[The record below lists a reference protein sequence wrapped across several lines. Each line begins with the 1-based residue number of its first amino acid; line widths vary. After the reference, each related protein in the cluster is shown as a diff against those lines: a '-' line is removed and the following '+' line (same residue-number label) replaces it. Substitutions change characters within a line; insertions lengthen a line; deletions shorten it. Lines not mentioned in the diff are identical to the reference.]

1 MAQFTQK
8 LTTETEL
15 FSFDFNP
22 ILSVG
27 ETLDTAV
34 CTAVTQQGTDPNP
47 SAILDGSP
55 AISLGKASQI
65 VTGGLDDNI
74 YRLIMTVTT
83 SLGYT
88 YTLTGDLPVYAPTSN

>member
-1 MAQFTQK
+1 MSQFSYK
-8 LTTETEL
+8 LTTESEL
-15 FSFDFNP
+15 FTFDFNP
-22 ILSVG
+22 VLASG
-27 ETLDTAV
+27 ETLSSAT